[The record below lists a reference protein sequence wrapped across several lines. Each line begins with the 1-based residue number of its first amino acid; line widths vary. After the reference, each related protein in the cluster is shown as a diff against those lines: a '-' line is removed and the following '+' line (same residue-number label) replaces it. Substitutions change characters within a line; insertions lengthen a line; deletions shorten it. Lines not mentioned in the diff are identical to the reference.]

1 MRKLLLF
8 CGWGWTASSP
18 LIYTLQ
24 RYSKYA
30 HFGYSKTFRYLA
42 YPYYKDGELLF
53 KSSPSVPFLL
63 EKHIEGTWENFRS
76 LEPSSH
82 RMNTTEDLQP
92 LSDFSLDH
100 AKRLIEGEPSISK
113 FMDFYIALH
122 DHVVSKGYKSV
133 GHCGCYKTFKRGWN
147 YYDKDADGELGQNA
161 IREFIK
167 TLLSEFEVKCLFLVR
182 DPIRRAF
189 GKYLNWMQGISDLTF
204 RNVVKK
210 DFFLPHELEVA
221 DYITKIDYCYNTYGK
236 DNVHVSVMEELWEGD
251 GTAKKELS
259 QFLDHPIDTLWKNL
273 YAPDIGH
280 FVKYDKDVPC
290 QAYGQNLVELKSD
303 VYYELKNKYQHVYDS
318 WRNKFGSLPL
328 HWGEHID
335 YEKGKSIL
343 QEWEFIT
350 PSCGYEGVSQYNPYD
365 KRS

>member
-1 MRKLLLF
+1 MRKLLLY
-8 CGWGWTASSP
+8 CGWGWAASSP

-42 YPYYKDGELLF
+42 HPYYKDGELLF
-53 KSSPSVPFLL
+53 KSSPSVPILL
-63 EKHIEGTWENFRS
+63 KKHIEGTWENYKS
-76 LEPSSH
+76 LEPSTH

-92 LSDFSLDH
+92 LSDFSLNY

-133 GHCGCYKTFKRGWN
+133 GHVSLYEGQVGWS
-147 YYDKDADGELGQNA
+147 ELKQNA

-167 TLLSEFEVKCLFLVR
+167 TLSSEFEVKRLFLVR
-182 DPIRRAF
+182 DPVRRAF
-189 GKYLNWMQGISDLTF
+189 GKYLSQMQMISDFTAK
-204 RNVVKK
+204 NI
-210 DFFLPHELEVA
+210 FLPHELEVP
-221 DYITKIDYCYNTYGK
+221 DYCTKINYCYNKYGK
-236 DNVHVSVMEELWEGD
+236 DNVHVAVMEELWEDD

-259 QFLDHPIDTLWKNL
+259 QFLDHPIDKLWKNL

-280 FVKYDKDVPC
+280 FARYDKDVPC

-303 VYYELKNKYQHVYDS
+303 VYYKLLTKYHHVYDS
-318 WRNKFGSLPL
+318 WKNMFGSLPL
-328 HWGEHID
+328 HWG
-335 YEKGKSIL
+335 KPL
-343 QEWEFIT
+343 
-350 PSCGYEGVSQYNPYD
+350 
-365 KRS
+365 